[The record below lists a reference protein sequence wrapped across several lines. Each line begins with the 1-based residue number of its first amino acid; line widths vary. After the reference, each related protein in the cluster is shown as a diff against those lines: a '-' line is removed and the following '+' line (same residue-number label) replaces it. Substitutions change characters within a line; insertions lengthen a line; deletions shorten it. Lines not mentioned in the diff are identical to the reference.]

1 MLDGLLCVAPRR
13 GAFATH
19 VAPTRLLHTMR
30 MEWIYTG
37 FHRTRWEWGMH
48 RIFVILTVLAALW
61 APPLWAAPQARP
73 VEWKMDKQV
82 FSGFLVY
89 DDARDEKRPGLVM
102 VPDWL
107 GVTPAAI
114 DKARQI
120 AGDDYVVLVVDMY
133 GKGVRPRDP
142 AEALAQVKK
151 MYADIPM
158 MRARINKSV
167 DVLRA
172 HADDALLD
180 AAKIA
185 ALGFCFGGSSVLEL
199 ARSGA
204 DVAGV
209 VTFHGGLGTSMP
221 AQPGVVKAPLL
232 ILNGADDKSA
242 APDIAGFEKEMND
255 AGADWQFVDFSGA
268 VHCFALETAN
278 SPPGCVY
285 NERAAKRAYKMMDG
299 FFKEIFGD

>member
-1 MLDGLLCVAPRR
+1 
-13 GAFATH
+13 
-19 VAPTRLLHTMR
+19 MR
-30 MEWIYTG
+30 KIS
-37 FHRTRWEWGMH
+37 
-48 RIFVILTVLAALW
+48 VILAALTALW
-61 APPLWAAPQARP
+61 ASPLLAAPQAKP
-73 VEWKMDKQV
+73 VEWKIDKQL

-89 DDARDEKRPGLVM
+89 DDASDEKRPGLLM

-107 GVTPAAI
+107 GVTPAAV
-114 DKARQI
+114 DKARQV

-133 GKGVRPRDP
+133 GKDIRPKDP

-158 MRARINKSV
+158 MRERINKSV
-167 DVLRA
+167 EVLRGE
-172 HADDALLD
+172 ADKAPLD
-180 AAKIA
+180 PTKIA
-185 ALGFCFGGSSVLEL
+185 ALGYCFGGSSVLEL

-209 VTFHGGLGTSMP
+209 VTFHGGLDTGMP

-232 ILNGADDKSA
+232 ILNGADDRNT
-242 APDIAGFEKEMND
+242 APDLAGFEKEMNE
-255 AGADWQFVDFSGA
+255 AGADWQFVNFSGA

-285 NERAAKRAYKMMDG
+285 NERAARRASRMMDDV
-299 FFKEIFGD
+299 FEEIFAN

>member
-1 MLDGLLCVAPRR
+1 MHKLPLILLASL
-13 GAFATH
+13 F
-19 VAPTRLLHTMR
+19 
-30 MEWIYTG
+30 
-37 FHRTRWEWGMH
+37 
-48 RIFVILTVLAALW
+48 LW
-61 APPLWAAPQARP
+61 ASPALAVPQAKP
-73 VEWKMDKQV
+73 VEWKIGKQV

-89 DDARDEKRPGLVM
+89 DEASSEKLPGLVM

-107 GVTPAAI
+107 GVTPAAV
-114 DKARQI
+114 DKAKQI

-133 GKGVRPRDP
+133 GKDVRPKDP

-167 DVLRA
+167 EVLRA
-172 HADDALLD
+172 HAGNAPLD
-180 AAKIA
+180 PVKIA

-204 DVAGV
+204 EVAGV

-242 APDIAGFEKEMND
+242 VPDIAGFEKEMNE
-255 AGADWQFVDFSGA
+255 AGADWQFVNFSGA
-268 VHCFALETAN
+268 VHCFALETAD

-285 NERAAKRAYKMMDG
+285 NERAAKRAYRMMGD
-299 FFKEIFGD
+299 FFEEIFRD

>member
-1 MLDGLLCVAPRR
+1 
-13 GAFATH
+13 
-19 VAPTRLLHTMR
+19 MR
-30 MEWIYTG
+30 KIS
-37 FHRTRWEWGMH
+37 
-48 RIFVILTVLAALW
+48 VILAALTALW
-61 APPLWAAPQARP
+61 ASPLWAAPQARP
-73 VEWKMDKQV
+73 VEWKIDKQV

-89 DDARDEKRPGLVM
+89 DDASSEKRPGLVM

-107 GVTPAAI
+107 GVTPAAV

-133 GKGVRPRDP
+133 GKGVRPKDP

-151 MYADIPM
+151 VYADIPM
-158 MRARINKSV
+158 MRTRINKSV
-167 DVLRA
+167 EVLRSQ
-172 HADDALLD
+172 ADKAPLD
-180 AAKIA
+180 PAKIA

-221 AQPGVVKAPLL
+221 AQPGAVKAPLL
-232 ILNGADDKSA
+232 ILNGADDKNT
-242 APDIAGFEKEMND
+242 APDIAGFEKEMNG
-255 AGADWQFVDFSGA
+255 AGADWQFVNFSGA

-285 NERAAKRAYKMMDG
+285 NERAAKRANRMMGD
-299 FFKEIFGD
+299 FFEEIFGK

>member
-1 MLDGLLCVAPRR
+1 
-13 GAFATH
+13 
-19 VAPTRLLHTMR
+19 MR
-30 MEWIYTG
+30 M
-37 FHRTRWEWGMH
+37 
-48 RIFVILTVLAALW
+48 IFVVLAVLTALW
-61 APPLWAAPQARP
+61 ASPVLAAPQAKP
-73 VEWKMDKQV
+73 VEWKIGKQV
-82 FSGFLVY
+82 FSGYLVY
-89 DDARDEKRPGLVM
+89 DDANAIKRPGLVM

-107 GVTPAAI
+107 GVTPAAVE
-114 DKARQI
+114 KARQI

-133 GKGVRPRDP
+133 GKGVRPKNP

-151 MYADIPM
+151 MYSDIPM
-158 MRARINKSV
+158 MRARMNKSV
-167 DVLRA
+167 EVLRA
-172 HADDALLD
+172 QAGKAPLD
-180 AAKIA
+180 PAKVA

-204 DVAGV
+204 NVAGV

-232 ILNGADDKSA
+232 ILNGADDKNT

-255 AGADWQFVDFSGA
+255 AGADWQFVNFSGA

-285 NERAAKRAYKMMDG
+285 NKRAAKRANRMMGD
-299 FFKEIFGD
+299 FFEEIFGD